1 MNIIIT
7 GATSGIGLATAR
19 LLCVEGHRLLLLARN
34 TEKLERIKQE
44 LGDKVSVASCD
55 VTDYQRIKS
64 VLTYVSSEWKKVDV
78 LINNAGVG
86 YFDTIEGGKIEEWH
100 DMINTN
106 VTGLLN
112 MTHAFLPQLI
122 ASKGL
127 MINVASVA
135 AHQVFANSAIY
146 CATKHAVFA
155 VSEGLRI
162 ELAGKIRVTTISPG
176 SVNTPFIES
185 TSNQSMLTEYR
196 NYFAAGLPPEIVAA
210 QISHALNAP
219 ANAVISEII
228 VRPNRTV
235 K

>member
-1 MNIIIT
+1 MNVVIT
-7 GATSGIGLATAR
+7 GATSGIGLATTKILAA
-19 LLCVEGHRLLLLARN
+19 EGHRLLLLARN
-34 TEKLERIKQE
+34 TEKLEKLKQE
-44 LGDKVSVASCD
+44 LGDTISIASCD
-55 VTDYQRIKS
+55 VTDYRRVAS
-64 VLTYVSSEWKKVDV
+64 VVAFISSEWKQVDV

-86 YFDTIEGGKIEEWH
+86 YFDTIEGGKIDEWH

-112 MTHAFLPQLI
+112 MTHAFLPLLI

-176 SVNTPFIES
+176 SVNTPFINS
-185 TSNQSMLTEYR
+185 TSNQLMFEEYR
-196 NYFAAGLPPEIVAA
+196 DYFAAGLPPEIVAA
-210 QISHALNAP
+210 QISHALNVP